1 MVGNIG
7 WLFFANKIMPNSFD
21 HPDDLGM
28 VDLFI
33 IFRSRWS
40 YQSGHP
46 APVSRRSLADLVRL
60 SIAEILAR
68 RAVFQDRS
76 SRTG

>member
-1 MVGNIG
+1 MAGNIG
-7 WLFFANKIMPNSFD
+7 WLCFANKIMPNSFD
-21 HPDDLGM
+21 HTDDLGM

-33 IFRSRWS
+33 IFRSGWS

-60 SIAEILAR
+60 SIAEILAWGT
-68 RAVFQDRS
+68 VFPDRS